1 MEDTVDGQKNSED
14 LEGSILEQQMNLKSS
29 SVPMIEFKC
38 DINLKEEE
46 SNRQDIVT
54 SVPSETFL
62 NPQFNQIA
70 TESDMNYQQIIL
82 NPNSP
87 PLSSKQEVVADLEES
102 SIGELPTSLSN
113 IQL

>member
-14 LEGSILEQQMNLKSS
+14 LEGSNLEQQMNLKSS

-70 TESDMNYQQIIL
+70 TESDMNY
-82 NPNSP
+82 
-87 PLSSKQEVVADLEES
+87 
-102 SIGELPTSLSN
+102 
-113 IQL
+113 